1 MEPPPTQS
9 PTGFRAFRR
18 FNDSELRPIAGA
30 HFRIDRRVLPY
41 FTGNSIGDRIARG
54 LAERRA
60 FPFKELFESFEFF
73 ERVRKRMRAP
83 CVADLCAG
91 HGLTGM
97 LFAVFEPSV
106 QRVVLVDRSRPRNHD
121 KVLSAVVEVAPWV
134 EEKVEYWSADIKR
147 ALDLPDMTSIVAV
160 HACGGRTDAC
170 LDVAVRTHSNVAVMP
185 CCHAKSP
192 YRGPE
197 TLRLK
202 LGIDLATDIDRTY
215 RLQSA
220 GYAVTWTS
228 VPEEI
233 TAKPRVIV
241 GTRGGI

>member
-1 MEPPPTQS
+1 
-9 PTGFRAFRR
+9 
-18 FNDSELRPIAGA
+18 
-30 HFRIDRRVLPY
+30 
-41 FTGNSIGDRIARG
+41 
-54 LAERRA
+54 
-60 FPFKELFESFEFF
+60 
-73 ERVRKRMRAP
+73 MRAP

-106 QRVVLVDRSRPRNHD
+106 QRVVLVDRARPLNHD
-121 KVLSAVVEVAPWV
+121 KVLAAVIEVAPWV
-134 EEKVEYWSADIKR
+134 EEKIEYRNADIKS
-147 ALDLPDMTSIVAV
+147 ALELPENTSIVAV

-170 LDVAVRTHSNVAVMP
+170 LDVALAKGRNVAVMP

-192 YRGPE
+192 YQGPE

-215 RLQSA
+215 RLRSA
-220 GYAVTWTS
+220 GYDVVWTS
-228 VPEEI
+228 IPEEI

-241 GTRGGI
+241 GVAPSL